1 MVLLDIIADKIN
13 MGCIHY
19 MVILTLLASI
29 IEHNEGIFGGR
40 RRRRLIKVRV
50 PPVRIPV
57 PIPAVPPIRIPVPP
71 VKIPPVSIPPIR
83 VDPVIRNP
91 VVRTVVR
98 VGEEAGKAI
107 EKGFNI
113 LKEGCCG
120 LHPSYC
126 SNREEFLRRQKE
138 INLLSSQMNKDWAA
152 CMYIS

>member
-1 MVLLDIIADKIN
+1 MLLDIITDK
-13 MGCIHY
+13 MTMHRIHY

-29 IEHNEGIFGGR
+29 IEHNEGLFGGR
-40 RRRRLIKVRV
+40 RRRRLIRIPV

-71 VKIPPVSIPPIR
+71 VRIPPVPIPPIR
-83 VDPVIRNP
+83 VDPVVRNP

-98 VGEEAGKAI
+98 AGEEAGKAI

-113 LKEGCCG
+113 LKDGCCG

-126 SNREEFLRRQKE
+126 SNRDEFLRRQKE
-138 INLLSSQMNKDWAA
+138 IKVLSSQMDKDWAA